1 MIIFVVMTNIL
12 LITSLISIL
21 SNSFAKVTAHARE
34 EYLYVYSVYVLEAST
49 SNRLTHFFP
58 PLNLLPLLLIRPL
71 RLCIPADQLRGIRI
85 ALLKITHTPIVAGI
99 LLYEGIQE
107 RFSSRSHTFATLGP
121 ADTSKS
127 KAQRPFLV
135 TRSEPIPSPGM
146 YHGDAI
152 RELGGPGVRSPITG
166 ITKNEMH
173 TKNGKLDT
181 TNGAVVSEGQ
191 RALEKKVDD
200 LSAKIEELTALIL
213 SQQHNNATE

>member
-166 ITKNEMH
+166 ITKNEWEV
-173 TKNGKLDT
+173 GYDEWSSGLG
-181 TNGAVVSEGQ
+181 GAEGPG
-191 RALEKKVDD
+191 
-200 LSAKIEELTALIL
+200 EE
-213 SQQHNNATE
+213 SG